1 MPLPLSGLSLSVALV
16 RCEFVGGGFV
26 GGGLG
31 GEFVVGPV
39 SLVRG
44 LIGGLVV
51 GLGGELSV
59 LFVGSLLDSLLDSV
73 VNCRS
78 CSWAHWL
85 SRCWT
90 RW

>member
-26 GGGLG
+26 GGLG

-59 LFVGSLLDSLLDSV
+59 LFVGSLVDYLLDSV
-73 VNCRS
+73 VNS
-78 CSWAHWL
+78 SWAHWW